1 MRVQCARLSGRGQ
14 QAFEANPFWMA
25 ARGSLLLRTRIMMTE
40 KRKKKQ
46 AMAKHMRYTD
56 L

>member
-1 MRVQCARLSGRGQ
+1 MQCTGLSSRGQ
-14 QAFEANPFWMA
+14 KAFMANANPFWTA
-25 ARGSLLLRTRIMMTE
+25 ALGSLLLRTRIMMME

>member
-1 MRVQCARLSGRGQ
+1 MATREQHCLTHPH
-14 QAFEANPFWMA
+14 PFWMA
-25 ARGSLLLRTRIMMTE
+25 ARGSLLVRTRIMMME
-40 KRKKKQ
+40 NRKKKQ

>member
-1 MRVQCARLSGRGQ
+1 MQCARVSSRGQ
-14 QAFEANPFWMA
+14 ETFTKDTNPFWTA
-25 ARGSLLLRTRIMMTE
+25 ALGSLLLRTRTMMRE

>member
-1 MRVQCARLSGRGQ
+1 MQFACVSSRGQ
-14 QAFEANPFWMA
+14 QALAANTNPFWTA
-25 ARGSLLLRTRIMMTE
+25 ALGSLLLRTRIMMTE

-46 AMAKHMRYTD
+46 AMAKHIRYTD

>member
-1 MRVQCARLSGRGQ
+1 MQFVAVPSRGQ
-14 QAFEANPFWMA
+14 QAFAADTNPFWTA
-25 ARGSLLLRTRIMMTE
+25 ALGSLLLRTRIMMRE

>member
-1 MRVQCARLSGRGQ
+1 MAD
-14 QAFEANPFWMA
+14 ADPFWTA
-25 ARGSLLLRTRIMMTE
+25 ALGSLLLRTRIMMTE

>member
-1 MRVQCARLSGRGQ
+1 MQCAGVSSRGQ
-14 QAFEANPFWMA
+14 EAFTADTNPFWTA
-25 ARGSLLLRTRIMMTE
+25 ALGSLLLRTRIMMRE
-40 KRKKKQ
+40 KRKNKQ